1 MSQDLYRALFPFSY
15 LNRAQVLDLP
25 WGEQTACH
33 NCTHQWASG
42 QRQSYL
48 CRIRW
53 ESHVIE
59 ADKDRVRDI
68 FTGTNEWKWQLY
80 KMCLIARSRVRVQRK
95 KAHYELL
102 KEMNMYVFG

>member
-15 LNRAQVLDLP
+15 LNRAQVLDHP
-25 WGEQTACH
+25 WGEQTVGH
-33 NCTHQWASG
+33 NCTNQRASG

-59 ADKDRVRDI
+59 ADKERDV

-80 KMCLIARSRVRVQRK
+80 KICLIARSRVRVQRRK